1 MSQQRGGIVSILVVD
16 DDASVRRVIRR
27 MLESAGYA
35 VREAPNGKAA
45 MLEFKQR
52 PADLL
57 ITDIFMPEQ
66 EGMETIGA
74 MRREHP
80 ELRII
85 AISGVA
91 GNHYLK
97 MAQLMGAY
105 ATLQKPLRLLRV
117 LETVRMAL
125 EQAPEDQDHAA

>member
-1 MSQQRGGIVSILVVD
+1 M
-16 DDASVRRVIRR
+16 RR

-35 VREAPNGKAA
+35 VRETSNGNAA
-45 MLEFKQR
+45 MREFKQR
-52 PADLL
+52 PADLV

-97 MAQLMGAY
+97 MAEFMGAY

-117 LETVRMAL
+117 LETVRAAL
-125 EQAPEDQDHAA
+125 EQSPEDQGHAA